1 MTVAAA
7 REYFRSFRP
16 LPGLWTARYADHMS
30 SAAAPLGRPL
40 GGPTGRLVAA
50 RRHELR
56 EVLRRH
62 GVSNARI
69 FGSVARGD
77 DREGSDLDLLVDLD
91 TGTSLVDL
99 VGIQLELED
108 LLGIS
113 VDLIPANGVT
123 ERVRSSAESDL
134 MPL

>member
-1 MTVAAA
+1 M
-7 REYFRSFRP
+7 
-16 LPGLWTARYADHMS
+16 
-30 SAAAPLGRPL
+30 
-40 GGPTGRLVAA
+40 
-50 RRHELR
+50 
-56 EVLRRH
+56 LRRH